1 MKKFYSFFQR
11 KVITGLLMLLP
22 LTILALLVARLWD
35 SINLVGN
42 NINSYLGIQ
51 SWVGTTLLVLLT
63 GLSLI
68 VVCFLT
74 GIIVQMLTMSAFRFW
89 LERKLL
95 KYLPGYSYVH
105 MMLDEKLGLKLEN
118 KTCVLVRLRSVWQPG
133 VLIEENEFCAVVYL
147 PNCPQPGVGT
157 TCIVDLDQIKHVNIS
172 VSSFNSSMEHFG
184 AGLADVY
191 KQFVGKNMVRAQW
204 RN

>member
-1 MKKFYSFFQR
+1 
-11 KVITGLLMLLP
+11 MLLP
-22 LTILALLVARLWD
+22 LTLLALLIARLWD

-42 NINSYLGIQ
+42 NINAYLGVE
-51 SWVGTTLLVLLT
+51 SWLGTALLVVLT
-63 GLSLI
+63 GISLI
-68 VVCFLT
+68 IVCFLT
-74 GIIVQMLTMSAFRFW
+74 GIIAQLLTISAFRFW

-95 KYLPGYSYVH
+95 KYLPGYSYLN

-133 VLIEENEFCAVVYL
+133 VLIEENEFCGVVYL
-147 PNCPQPGVGT
+147 PNCPQPGTGT

-191 KQFVGKNMVRAQW
+191 KQFVGKNIVRAQW